1 MRDNITVDPALIPC
15 PDMVNILDHSPL
27 VEIVVL
33 SAKLQKVLGGH
44 CTDID
49 PLVLVS
55 DLLEGLLLGRH
66 TRGGRPLRRLWI
78 AILL

>member
-15 PDMVNILDHSPL
+15 QDMVNILDHSPL

-44 CTDID
+44 CSDID
-49 PLVLVS
+49 PLILVR
-55 DLLEGLLLGRH
+55 DLLEGLPFGLQ
-66 TRGGRPLRRLWI
+66 T
-78 AILL
+78 